1 MENKFFKFI
10 SIMILNIF
18 FVNSLFLYSVNA
30 HTNFFD
36 DSEDSFEINLNV
48 KNVGVK
54 SANFSWDYPEDID
67 FLMGDYINL
76 IVFEDSIG
84 DKGQTPIFSVA
95 HNVDNVNLKTITN
108 FDFKGLSP
116 STSYTAKIE
125 FVRSDGSS
133 YESEINFT
141 TSDFVINEIN
151 FQNVQDNTTSKKNV
165 RIFWNVNN
173 PDIEFI
179 SGDSIQ
185 VFMKNISDNDFLKKP
200 IFETNEKVNRA
211 DIEIPNF
218 EELYDFKIV
227 YNIGDKKIESEI
239 FSLDVVADGLNF
251 KVTDLTMSSAKF
263 SWDFLDKEILNN
275 DSEIQIFIKED
286 MDIVYDDDPV
296 VKLKGKN
303 ELLKTKDYLAKNLKF
318 DTKYN
323 LKVKFII
330 ENKDEIGRSV
340 PVLKEEEYE
349 FKTLDF
355 KLKDL
360 KVSGLSNNKCNL
372 NWDYEG
378 EKILFNDG
386 DYLKIYIKEI
396 LSEEYQ
402 EILELNSQQL
412 NSSKNAEISLPK
424 YNTEY
429 DIKIDLFAG
438 SRNIVKY
445 INYAVE
451 VPEVIFN
458 IKEIKKQSLKISS
471 TVDPKFVIENGD
483 KVEIFVKESES
494 EESNYIKILTRDLKT
509 EEFEITKFNEKLD
522 KDKVEGKKLDF
533 KINVIKDKY
542 LFQEK
547 IYTVEMKDDDLQIVN
562 ISFKNKNEKQVE
574 AVVEYAPYDFD
585 FKDVE
590 SLSLFLEEQKKD
602 TEKKEYKKI
611 TSDFK
616 TNNKFDIDFDKYA
629 DYKLTFVYKFKE
641 KSEKP
646 EGSRNKNSN
655 NVDSTTSD
663 QSSNEIKPK
672 TVERQEIYNHKFDV
686 FSFKCV
692 DIVSS
697 ELKFKFLF
705 KKYYEFKDTDKIEIF
720 TKKNGQEDFSKDP
733 IVAFVHS
740 ENNLNDI
747 GVFDMFGFDFGTEYI
762 FKAKFI
768 SNGSEFLENEINVKT
783 TDISFESINIKHLED
798 ISAAVEWELNKN
810 FKFTSNDVLKIFY
823 KKESETDYGSEA
835 KEIVEDI
842 NLQNGAFIYFDSIDT
857 KYDIKLVFESGEK
870 IFEKYFKLETEV
882 SKIGLEILDIYQTS
896 AYISWNYP
904 EDYLMIGDET
914 ISIFIKNS
922 NQLMYD
928 EEADYFM
935 IHDPENSEFLED
947 FKSIKLS
954 NLLPNTSYDVKVFQ
968 DFGEIG
974 MRETEITFKTEDI
987 VLTDVNITTLKPFEF
1002 EIMWKLNSDT
1012 IEFDEENDFLNIYM
1026 KTTDEEWNE
1035 DSLIYSISEGL
1046 NNFNKA
1052 RFIVE
1057 DSQLIYEIKLEY
1069 NIANKEITKNISTGL
1084 FYIDYSELSYDESG
1098 YGEINIIL
1106 NYPTLIN
1113 FKDGDSISVF
1123 INKPKTNNYEQKFL
1137 SKHSQNNDLN
1147 SLRIIPLRDIKQTS
1161 SIAVYLKN
1169 NSIKIFPSEII
1180 YDTRSEN
1187 SSTLDIVSELKGEE
1201 IQIGLPIDYEL
1212 DKNVEIVNSIG
1223 GESRYEQLSDGTDVI
1238 VISKIVPGK
1247 KYKKTIL
1254 IATDIYGEK
1263 VELYLD
1269 EFTLEPTTL
1278 LEEFLRNSYFFA
1290 FDREP
1295 DEGGYNYWKGKLD
1308 EKDEVTGKYFLVNLM
1323 FAEKEFSDRN
1333 LSDEEL
1339 VKALYQIVVNREYDS
1354 KGLSYWMVIYNQYLT
1369 KFNGD
1374 KYEAKKTMVMRMVN
1388 EPEFGRLCKQM
1399 NIKW

>member
-1 MENKFFKFI
+1 MNY
-10 SIMILNIF
+10 
-18 FVNSLFLYSVNA
+18 LFLSLANA
-30 HTNFFD
+30 QVKIFDDFD
-36 DSEDSFEINLNV
+36 DSDDTIEINLNV
-48 KNVGVK
+48 GNIGVK
-54 SANFSWDYPEDID
+54 SANFSWEYPEDIV

-84 DKGQTPIFSVA
+84 DRGQIPIFSVA
-95 HNVDNVNLKTITN
+95 HNVDNINLKSITS
-108 FDFKGLSP
+108 FVSKSLSP

-125 FVRSDGSS
+125 FVRSDGSA
-133 YESEINFT
+133 YESETTFT
-141 TSDFVINEIN
+141 TSDFVINEIK
-151 FQNVQDNTTSKKNV
+151 FQNVQEDITSKKKV
-165 RIFWNVNN
+165 RLFWSVSN

-179 SGDSIQ
+179 DKDNIQ
-185 VFMKNISDNDFLKKP
+185 VFMKSISDNDFSKKP

-211 DIEIPNF
+211 DIELPNF
-218 EELYDFKIV
+218 EEAYNFKIV
-227 YNIGDKKIESEI
+227 YNIGNKKVESET
-239 FSLDVVADGLNF
+239 FFLDAVADGLNF

-263 SWDFLDKEILNN
+263 NWDFLDKDILND

-286 MDIVYDDDPV
+286 MDITYNKEPIL
-296 VKLKGKN
+296 KLKGKS
-303 ELLKTKDYLAKNLKF
+303 ELSKTREYLAKNLKF

-330 ENKDEIGRSV
+330 ENKAGIDQII
-340 PVLKEEEYE
+340 PILKEEEYE

-360 KVSGLSNNKCNL
+360 KVNGLSNNKCNL
-372 NWDYEG
+372 SWDYDG
-378 EKILFNDG
+378 EKILFNDD
-386 DYLKIYIKEI
+386 DYLKIYIKEV

-402 EILELNSQQL
+402 EILELNSQRL
-412 NSSKNAEISLPK
+412 ISSKNTEIILPK

-429 DIKIDLFAG
+429 DIKIDLIAG

-445 INYAVE
+445 INYIVE

-458 IKEIKKQSLKISS
+458 IKEIKKESLKVSS
-471 TVDPKFVIENGD
+471 IVDPKFVIEDGD
-483 KVEIFVKESES
+483 KLEIFAKESGV
-494 EESNYIKILTRDLKT
+494 ESNYIKILSRDLKT
-509 EEFEITKFNEKLD
+509 EEFEITKFNETLAEE
-522 KDKVEGKKLDF
+522 VEGKKFDF
-533 KINVIKDKY
+533 KINVIKNGN

-562 ISFKNKNEKQVE
+562 VFFKNKSEKQVE
-574 AVVEYAPYDFD
+574 AVVEYAPCDFD

-602 TEKKEYKKI
+602 SEKREYKKI

-616 TNNKFDIDFDKYA
+616 TNNKFDIDFDKYG
-629 DYKLTFVYKFKE
+629 DYKLTFVYKFRE
-641 KSEKP
+641 NMSEP
-646 EGSRNKNSN
+646 ESSRDKNMYEN
-655 NVDSTTSD
+655 ENSTSSD
-663 QSSNEIKPK
+663 QSSDGIKPK
-672 TVERQEIYNHKFDV
+672 TVDKQEFYNHKFDV

-705 KKYYEFKDTDKIEIF
+705 KKYYKFKDNDKIEIF
-720 TKKNGQEDFSKDP
+720 VKKPNQEEFPQEPIVIFEHSKDN
-733 IVAFVHS
+733 ID
-740 ENNLNDI
+740 NI
-747 GVFDMFGFDFGTEYI
+747 GVFDMLGFDFGTEYV

-768 SNGSEFLENEINVKT
+768 SNGNEFLESQVSVT
-783 TDISFESINIKHLED
+783 TRDINIENIEIEHLED
-798 ISAAVEWELNKN
+798 ISGAVKWKLNKD
-810 FKFTSNDVLKIFY
+810 FSFTPNDVLKIFY
-823 KKESETDYGSEA
+823 KKESEQDYGSEA
-835 KEIVEDI
+835 NEIVEDI

-857 KYDIKLVFESGEK
+857 KYDIKLIFESGENS
-870 IFEKYFKLETEV
+870 FEKYFKLETEV
-882 SKIGLEILDIYQTS
+882 SEINLNTLDIYQTS
-896 AYISWNYP
+896 AYITWNYP
-904 EDYLMIGDET
+904 DDYLMIGDET
-914 ISIFIKNS
+914 ISIFVKDS

-928 EEADYFM
+928 EEEDYFM
-935 IHDPENSEFLED
+935 INDPENSEFIED

-954 NLLPNTSYDVKVFQ
+954 KLLPNTSYDVRVVQ

-974 MRETEITFKTEDI
+974 MREAEVTFKTKDI
-987 VLTDVNITTLKPFEF
+987 TLSDVNVITLKQFEF
-1002 EIMWKLNSDT
+1002 EIMWELNSDT
-1012 IEFDEENDFLNIYM
+1012 IEFDDENDFLNIYM
-1026 KTTDEEWNE
+1026 KTPDEEWNE
-1035 DSLIYSISEGL
+1035 DSLIYSISDGL

-1052 RFIVE
+1052 RFIVD
-1057 DSQLIYEIKLEY
+1057 DSQLIYEVKLEY
-1069 NIANKEITKNISTGL
+1069 NIANKKISKNISTGL
-1084 FYIDYSELSYDESG
+1084 FYIDYNELNYDESG
-1098 YGEINIIL
+1098 YGEIDIIL
-1106 NYPTLIN
+1106 NYPLSMS
-1113 FKDGDSISVF
+1113 FRDGDSVTVF
-1123 INKPKTNNYEQKFL
+1123 VSKPKTNNYEQKFI

-1147 SLRIIPLRDIKQTS
+1147 SLRFISVGDIKQTS
-1161 SIAVYLKN
+1161 SIAVYLKS
-1169 NSIKIFPSEII
+1169 NSIRIFPSEII
-1180 YDTRSEN
+1180 YDTRAEN
-1187 SSTLDIVSELKGEE
+1187 STTLEIVSELRGEE
-1201 IQIGLPIDYEL
+1201 IQIALPVDYEL
-1212 DKNVEIVNSIG
+1212 DKDVEIINSIG
-1223 GESRYEQLSDGTDVI
+1223 GESRYERLSDGTDVI

-1254 IATDIYGEK
+1254 IATDVSGEK

-1269 EFTLEPTTL
+1269 EFILEPTTL

-1308 EKDEVTGKYFLVNLM
+1308 EKGDVTGKYFLVNLM